1 MHTYLIEQ
9 TKKSA
14 TIGFKDANLTLITP
28 LMKQLNAD
36 SSVTLVRYIDRH
48 PELCDRALYV
58 EVSKGK
64 PLDAIKKASEA
75 VAKYYSD

>member
-9 TKKSA
+9 DKTSA

-28 LMKQLNAD
+28 LMKKLNED
-36 SSVTLVRYIDRH
+36 SNVKLVRYIDSH
-48 PELCDRALYV
+48 PELKDRALHV

-75 VAKYYSD
+75 VAKYYSN